1 MSYLHG
7 NSIIKIAF
15 AEDCHLIQDLLPA
28 HLDTIEYC
36 KVVIQAYNGREL
48 IEKLQ
53 QKPNTN
59 LIIMDIQMPEMD
71 GIEAARQVK
80 KEFPEIKI
88 LFVSAFTNVLACCRV
103 ISAGADGFISKS
115 SPVAEFKRAI
125 YEVMKNG
132 FYFHDGFSGNSIR
145 RVMGNG
151 KKNKI
156 DLSAEELFFLK
167 QACTEKTYE
176 AIARDMKTTSRHIDY
191 IRQGLFEKFEVHN
204 RVEMALFACNGGLV
218 A

>member
-1 MSYLHG
+1 MPYAHG
-7 NSIIKIAF
+7 KSIIIIAF
-15 AEDCHLIQDLLPA
+15 AEDCHLIQDLLPPYI
-28 HLDTIEYC
+28 DSIENC

-48 IEKLQ
+48 LEKLQ
-53 QKPNTN
+53 QKPTTN
-59 LIIMDIQMPEMD
+59 LVIMDIHMPEMD
-71 GIEAARQVK
+71 GIEAAKLVK
-80 KEFPEIKI
+80 VGFPETKI

-115 SPVAEFKRAI
+115 SPAAEFKRAI

-132 FYFHDGFSGNSIR
+132 FYFHDCFSGNSIR

-156 DLSAEELFFLK
+156 DLSAEELLFLK
-167 QACTEKTYE
+167 QACTEKTYQ

-204 RVEMALFACNGGLV
+204 RVEMALFACNGGLII
-218 A
+218 